1 MAIEIDLQTTGATL
15 TFDRIDFDKDKKAY
29 AQNLAQDENLARIA
43 NEFVVESD
51 RNGYAYQWTWCNLP
65 ILQLPQD
72 VLATQDVL
80 FRCRPTVVI
89 ETGVAWGG
97 GIALYATL
105 MDLYE
110 GRKIFGIDLNL
121 SDGVVEAINDVGFTT
136 EIELIRGSSTDP
148 SMVSHITHALTPQ
161 DRVMVLMDSNHT
173 HEHVLDELRAY
184 GPLVSKGQ
192 YAIVSDTI
200 VENIPEQKHRPRP
213 AGHGDNPMTAT
224 RQYLSESSDFEIDA
238 DIDDRLVMSY
248 SPSGYLRKV
257 R

>member
-1 MAIEIDLQTTGATL
+1 MGAPL
-15 TFDRIDFDKDKKAY
+15 TFDRVEFEKDKKAFS
-29 AQNLAQDENLARIA
+29 QSLAQDENLARLA

-51 RNGYAYQWTWCNLP
+51 RHGYAYQWTWCDLP

-105 MDLYE
+105 MDLYG
-110 GRKIFGIDLNL
+110 GRRIIGIDLNL
-121 SDGVVEAINDVGFTT
+121 SDGVVDAVNEVGFKT

-148 SMVSHITHALTPQ
+148 EIVAKIAASITPD
-161 DRVMVLMDSNHT
+161 DRVMVLLDSNHT
-173 HEHVLDELRAY
+173 HAHVLDELRAY
-184 GPLVSKGQ
+184 GPLVTKGQ
-192 YAIVSDTI
+192 YAIVSDTV
-200 VENIPEQKHRPRP
+200 VENIPEQTHRPRP
-213 AGHGDNPMTAT
+213 WGHGDNPMTAT
-224 RQYLSESSDFEIDA
+224 RQYLSETGAFEVDTE
-238 DIDDRLVMSY
+238 IDDRLLMSL